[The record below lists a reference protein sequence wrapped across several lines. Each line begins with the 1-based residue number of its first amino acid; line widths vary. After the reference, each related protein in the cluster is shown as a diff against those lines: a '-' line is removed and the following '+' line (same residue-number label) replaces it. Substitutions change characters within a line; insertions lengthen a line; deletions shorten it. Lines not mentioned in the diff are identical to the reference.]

1 MGRNDIRRQ
10 LQDHYL
16 DFFSF
21 AMSIL
26 KDEDDARD
34 VVQEA
39 LTRTMM
45 KLMVKDPFSFCM
57 RTLKRLCIDTQRR
70 RSRMVEID
78 DRMMTIDPEHEELL
92 RIVRQKKEELSEMA
106 RTVLELHDEDGHTMG
121 EVAEM
126 LHVSPSTV
134 KRILYDARY
143 EMRKKL
149 ENEI

>member
-45 KLMVKDPFSFCM
+45 KFMVKDPFSFCM

-92 RIVRQKKEELSEMA
+92 RIVR
-106 RTVLELHDEDGHTMG
+106 
-121 EVAEM
+121 
-126 LHVSPSTV
+126 
-134 KRILYDARY
+134 
-143 EMRKKL
+143 
-149 ENEI
+149 

>member
-1 MGRNDIRRQ
+1 
-10 LQDHYL
+10 
-16 DFFSF
+16 
-21 AMSIL
+21 
-26 KDEDDARD
+26 
-34 VVQEA
+34 
-39 LTRTMM
+39 
-45 KLMVKDPFSFCM
+45 
-57 RTLKRLCIDTQRR
+57 
-70 RSRMVEID
+70 
-78 DRMMTIDPEHEELL
+78 
-92 RIVRQKKEELSEMA
+92 MA